1 MLRKICETVFIK
13 FIGIHKIKYGA
24 SKSLEHFR
32 LMNLYGLNCSGVHLE
47 IRKKGFSK
55 NFVPSRFTSIDSS
68 LSLISVLLSDIIL
81 IDYI

>member
-13 FIGIHKIKYGA
+13 FIGMHKNKYSA

-55 NFVPSRFTSIDSS
+55 NFVPRRFISINSS
-68 LSLISVLLSDIIL
+68 VSLISVPLSDII
-81 IDYI
+81 IN